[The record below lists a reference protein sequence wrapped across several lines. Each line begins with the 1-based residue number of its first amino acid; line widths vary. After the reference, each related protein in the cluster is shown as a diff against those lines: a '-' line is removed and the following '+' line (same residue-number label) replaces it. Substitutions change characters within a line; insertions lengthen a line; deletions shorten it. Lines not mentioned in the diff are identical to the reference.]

1 MKLRTVLYAGV
12 AMTALLAANS
22 AMADVFV
29 QAEIDK
35 TKDITVTQRVTINKT
50 IRLDVTVSVLPE
62 KAAEADG
69 IINQV
74 NSNNEGCGNCA
85 EKRDEI
91 IGSIIGDTGIVN
103 VNQSAGN
110 MNNQGNAVS
119 VAVDAIKDPPTVPP
133 PPPGQPPLDPGGSGF
148 ANSQA
153 HIEQVN
159 GGEEENEGGFED
171 GNLVDTVNLLFRDA
185 VISNSING
193 NLGIVNVNQSAGTAN
208 NQANQVAVAISLL
221 DDDDEAGGGV
231 ALAEADLGQ
240 VNAFNVVQESD
251 SDPTSTS
258 NPLLGINKSVLIDG
272 SINGNRGIVNVN
284 QGAGNMA
291 NQANNVSAAAVVV
304 R

>member
-1 MKLRTVLYAGV
+1 MKLKTVLYAGV
-12 AMTALLAANS
+12 ATTALFIANS
-22 AMADVFV
+22 ASADVFV
-29 QAEIDK
+29 EADINK
-35 TKDITVTQRVTINKT
+35 TKDITVTQNVTINKT
-50 IRLDVTVSVLPE
+50 IDLDVAVSILPE

-74 NSNNEGCGNCA
+74 NTDNEACGNCA

-91 IGSIIGDTGIVN
+91 VNSIGGGGQGNIGLVN

-119 VAVDAIKDPPTVPP
+119 VAVDAIKDPPSVPP
-133 PPPGQPPLDPGGSGF
+133 PPPGTPPVDPGGSGF

-159 GGEEENEGGFED
+159 GQEGEEGE

-185 VISNSING
+185 LIQTSING
-193 NLGIVNVNQSAGTAN
+193 NLGIVNVNQSAGNMN
-208 NQANQVAVAISLL
+208 NQANLVAIAVSLV
-221 DDDDEAGGGV
+221 DEEDSGGGV

-240 VNAFNVVQESD
+240 VNVANIVRESD

-258 NPLLGINKSVLIDG
+258 SPFLGINKSAVITG
-272 SINGNRGIVNVN
+272 SVNNNTGIVNVN

-291 NQANNVSAAAVVV
+291 NQANNVSAAAVIV